1 MLFNTEQ
8 LTHVMVSDKCLN
20 PALGD
25 QTANILITVSPN
37 VSQKHSIS
45 KHDSPIISMV
55 LSISWYIGV
64 FHSIFH
70 SISTTASGRIW
81 GGKCSSD
88 VH

>member
-1 MLFNTEQ
+1 
-8 LTHVMVSDKCLN
+8 MVSDKCLN

-55 LSISWYIGV
+55 LSISWWP
-64 FHSIFH
+64 
-70 SISTTASGRIW
+70 TASGRIW